1 MDFPLVAWE
10 LAPYPKLKHENTT
23 RRAKFSLEI
32 KKKKKTEMSSHD
44 LEQVSSFKEY
54 VMDWKRDAE
63 RQEALVEIVAQIL
76 DQESRKNDLQ
86 VVGLFDSVETDWK

>member
-1 MDFPLVAWE
+1 
-10 LAPYPKLKHENTT
+10 
-23 RRAKFSLEI
+23 
-32 KKKKKTEMSSHD
+32 MSSHD